1 MGVNLNHVKALGSL
15 MANYESDLEY
25 IARFQD
31 LKKSGFSYTESY
43 INKDDSGSFKAFI
56 NEFRV
61 ARNIKKELFENLL
74 IETIIWVQK
83 ENADNVDDFAKF
95 INKKGLSHDKR
106 IPVSLASKILM
117 LNNPWEILPIDS
129 LTKKSLKHKYNN
141 NEYSVFKPALN
152 KYIEEFRP
160 KLEADLRTIEF
171 YLVEVESKFK
181 DRLND
186 IEKIRFNRYVD
197 KTLWVG
203 GRK

>member
-1 MGVNLNHVKALGSL
+1 MKGDFNHVKALGFL

-31 LKKSGFSYTESY
+31 MIKSGFSYSESY

-74 IETIIWVQK
+74 IETITWVQTD
-83 ENADNVDDFAKF
+83 NADNVDDFAKY

-106 IPVSLASKILM
+106 IPFSLASKILM
-117 LNNPWEILPIDS
+117 LNNPWDILPIDS
-129 LTKKSLKHKYNN
+129 QTKKSLKHKYNN
-141 NEYSVFKPALN
+141 NEYSVFKPALHN
-152 KYIEEFRP
+152 YIEEFRP
-160 KLEADLRTIEF
+160 ELEADLKSIEL
-171 YLVEVESKFK
+171 YLVEVESRFK
-181 DRLND
+181 DRLHD